1 MALNIKIEKKQMENY
16 GKNPKLEKIINKIK
30 NFIDSKFS
38 KYEEIESIVLF
49 GSLASGKFNEESD
62 IDICVLFKRTTP
74 KIMEDTIF
82 NYFLSLGKELN
93 RSIQC
98 VFFFPDDINNWDTI
112 FIENILAEGQ
122 LLYGNSNYNEIL
134 IKTLE
139 LKPYQIITLDL
150 RLLNNSDKMKL
161 KRILY
166 GYKTS
171 KKYSKKIYR
180 YQKRGLVKELQG
192 IKLGR
197 GSFIIPEKF
206 LLFVETKLKEFDI
219 KFSNFRVWMQ
229 EI

>member
-1 MALNIKIEKKQMENY
+1 MNLNVKFEKNQMEIY
-16 GKNPKLEKIINKIK
+16 GKNPNLEKIINKIK
-30 NFIDSKFS
+30 NFIDSKFP
-38 KYEEIESIVLF
+38 KYEEIESIILF
-49 GSLASGKFNEESD
+49 GSLASGKFNDESD
-62 IDICVLFKRTTP
+62 IDICVLFKQNTP

-139 LKPYQIITLDL
+139 LKPYQIITLNL

-197 GSFIIPEKF
+197 GSIVIPEKF

>member
-1 MALNIKIEKKQMENY
+1 MNLNTKFEKNQMEIY

-30 NFIDSKFS
+30 NFIDSKFP
-38 KYEEIESIVLF
+38 KHEEIESIVLF

-62 IDICVLFKRTTP
+62 IDICVLFKQNTP

-139 LKPYQIITLDL
+139 LKPYQIITLNL

-171 KKYSKKIYR
+171 KKYLEKIYR
-180 YQKRGLVKELQG
+180 YQKRGLVKEKIRTG
-192 IKLGR
+192 IIR
-197 GSFIIPEKF
+197 Y
-206 LLFVETKLKEFDI
+206 T
-219 KFSNFRVWMQ
+219 
-229 EI
+229 

>member
-1 MALNIKIEKKQMENY
+1 MENY

-62 IDICVLFKRTTP
+62 IDICVLFKRNTP
-74 KIMEDTIF
+74 KMLENTIF
-82 NYFLSLGKELN
+82 NYFLSLGKDLN

-98 VFFFPDDINNWDTI
+98 VFFFQEDINNWDNI

-122 LLYGNSNYNEIL
+122 LLYGNSNYYEIL
-134 IKTLE
+134 RKTLE
-139 LKPYQIITLDL
+139 FKPYQIITLNL
-150 RLLNNSDKMKL
+150 RAINNSAKMKL

-166 GYKTS
+166 GYKTT
-171 KKYSKKIYR
+171 KKYSEKLYKYKKDGI
-180 YQKRGLVKELQG
+180 VK
-192 IKLGR
+192 KLEGMKIGR
-197 GSFIIPEKF
+197 GSFIIPEKV
-206 LLFVETKLKEFDI
+206 LIVVENKLKEFDI

>member
-1 MALNIKIEKKQMENY
+1 MNLNIKFEKNQMENY

-62 IDICVLFKRTTP
+62 IDICILFKRNTP
-74 KIMEDTIF
+74 KMLENTIF
-82 NYFLSLGKELN
+82 DYFLSLGKDLN

-98 VFFFPDDINNWDTI
+98 VFFFLEDINNWDTI

-122 LLYGNSNYNEIL
+122 LLYGNSNYYEIL

-139 LKPYQIITLDL
+139 FKPYQIITLNL
-150 RLLNNSDKMKL
+150 RALNNSAKMKI

-166 GYKTS
+166 GYKTT
-171 KKYSKKIYR
+171 KKYSEKLYKYKKDGI
-180 YQKRGLVKELQG
+180 VK
-192 IKLGR
+192 KLEGMKIGR
-197 GSFIIPEKF
+197 GSFIIPEKV
-206 LLFVETKLKEFDI
+206 LIMVENKLKEFDI

-229 EI
+229 DI

>member
-1 MALNIKIEKKQMENY
+1 MSLNMKLEKNQM
-16 GKNPKLEKIINKIK
+16 KHLRIDPKLEKIINQIK
-30 NFIDSKFS
+30 TYIGNYLS
-38 KYEEIESIVLF
+38 KYEEIENIILF
-49 GSLASGKFNEESD
+49 GSLASGRFNENSD
-62 IDICVLFKRTTP
+62 IDICILFKPSTS
-74 KIMEDTIF
+74 KSMETTIF
-82 NYFLSLGKELN
+82 DHFLNLGKSLN

-98 VFFFPDDINNWDTI
+98 IFFFPEDINNWDTN
-112 FIENILAEGQ
+112 FVENILAEGQ
-122 LLYGNSNYNEIL
+122 LLSGNSNYFKIL
-134 IKTLE
+134 IKALE
-139 LKPYQIITLDL
+139 FKPYQIITLNL
-150 RLLNNSDKMKL
+150 RALNSSAKMKL

-171 KKYSKKIYR
+171 KKYSEKIYR

-197 GSFIIPEKF
+197 GSFVIPEKF

>member
-1 MALNIKIEKKQMENY
+1 MSLNMNLEKSQM
-16 GKNPKLEKIINKIK
+16 KNLRKDPKLEKKINQIK
-30 NFIDSKFS
+30 TFIGNYLS
-38 KYEEIESIVLF
+38 KYEEIENIILF
-49 GSLASGKFNEESD
+49 GSLASGRFNENSD
-62 IDICVLFKRTTP
+62 IDICILFKPNTP
-74 KIMEDTIF
+74 KSMETTIF
-82 NYFLSLGKELN
+82 DHFLNLGKLLN

-98 VFFFPDDINNWDTI
+98 IFFFPEDINNWDTN
-112 FIENILAEGQ
+112 FLENILAEGQ
-122 LLYGNSNYNEIL
+122 LLTGNSNYNEIL

-139 LKPYQIITLDL
+139 LKPYQIITLNL
-150 RLLNNSDKMKL
+150 RALNSSAKMKL

-171 KKYSKKIYR
+171 KKYSEKIYR

-219 KFSNFRVWMQ
+219 TFSNFRVWMQ

>member
-1 MALNIKIEKKQMENY
+1 MNLNIKFEKNQMENY
-16 GKNPKLEKIINKIK
+16 GKNPKLEKIISKIK

-62 IDICVLFKRTTP
+62 IDICILFKRNTP
-74 KIMEDTIF
+74 KMLENTIF
-82 NYFLSLGKELN
+82 DYFLSLGKDLN

-98 VFFFPDDINNWDTI
+98 VFFFLEDINNWDTI

-122 LLYGNSNYNEIL
+122 LLYGNSNYYEIL

-139 LKPYQIITLDL
+139 FKPYQIITLNL
-150 RLLNNSDKMKL
+150 RALNNSAKMKI

-166 GYKTS
+166 GYKTT
-171 KKYSKKIYR
+171 KKYSEKLYKYKKDGI
-180 YQKRGLVKELQG
+180 VK
-192 IKLGR
+192 KLEGMKIGR
-197 GSFIIPEKF
+197 GSFIIPEKV
-206 LLFVETKLKEFDI
+206 LIMVENKLKEFDI

-229 EI
+229 DI

>member
-1 MALNIKIEKKQMENY
+1 MNLNTKFEKNQMEIY

-30 NFIDSKFS
+30 NFIDSKFP

-62 IDICVLFKRTTP
+62 IDICVLFKQNTP

-112 FIENILAEGQ
+112 FIENVLAEGQ
-122 LLYGNSNYNEIL
+122 LLYGNSNYNDIL

-139 LKPYQIITLDL
+139 LKPYQIITLNL

>member
-1 MALNIKIEKKQMENY
+1 MENY

-62 IDICVLFKRTTP
+62 IDICVLFKRNTP
-74 KIMEDTIF
+74 KMLENTIF
-82 NYFLSLGKELN
+82 NYFLSLGKDLN

-98 VFFFPDDINNWDTI
+98 VFFFQEDINNWDTI

-122 LLYGNSNYNEIL
+122 LLYGNSNYYEIL
-134 IKTLE
+134 RKTLE
-139 LKPYQIITLDL
+139 FKPYQIITLNL
-150 RLLNNSDKMKL
+150 RAINNSAKMKL

-166 GYKTS
+166 GYKTT
-171 KKYSKKIYR
+171 KKYSEKLYKYKKDGI
-180 YQKRGLVKELQG
+180 VK
-192 IKLGR
+192 KLEGMKIGR
-197 GSFIIPEKF
+197 GSFIIPEKV
-206 LLFVETKLKEFDI
+206 LIVVENKLKEFDI

>member
-1 MALNIKIEKKQMENY
+1 MNLNIKFEKKQMEYY
-16 GKNPKLEKIINKIK
+16 GKNPQLEKIKNIIK
-30 NFIDSKFS
+30 NFIDNNVS
-38 KYEEIESIVLF
+38 KYEEIESVVVF
-49 GSLASGKFNEESD
+49 GSLASGKFNKESD
-62 IDICVLFKRTTP
+62 IDICVLFKRDTS
-74 KIMEDTIF
+74 KIMENTIF

-98 VFFFPDDINNWDTI
+98 VFFFPEDINNWDTI

-139 LKPYQIITLDL
+139 LKPYQIITLNL

-197 GSFIIPEKF
+197 GSIVIPEKF

>member
-1 MALNIKIEKKQMENY
+1 MEIY

-30 NFIDSKFS
+30 NFINCKFP
-38 KYEEIESIVLF
+38 KYEEIKSIVLF

-62 IDICVLFKRTTP
+62 IDICVLFKQNTP

-93 RSIQC
+93 RPIQC
-98 VFFFPDDINNWDTI
+98 VFFFPDDINNWDTT

-122 LLYGNSNYNEIL
+122 LLYGNSNYNEIF

-139 LKPYQIITLDL
+139 LKPHQIITLNL

-166 GYKTS
+166 GYKST
-171 KKYSKKIYR
+171 KQYSDKIYE
-180 YQKRGLVKELQG
+180 YKKKGLIKELQG
-192 IKLGR
+192 MKLGR

>member
-1 MALNIKIEKKQMENY
+1 MSLNMKLEKGQM
-16 GKNPKLEKIINKIK
+16 KNLRKDPKLEKIIKQIK
-30 NFIDSKFS
+30 TYIGNYLS
-38 KYEEIESIVLF
+38 KYEEIENIILF
-49 GSLASGKFNEESD
+49 GSLASGKFNENSD
-62 IDICVLFKRTTP
+62 IDICILFRPSTP
-74 KIMEDTIF
+74 KSMETTIF
-82 NYFLSLGKELN
+82 NYFLNLGKELD

-98 VFFFPDDINNWDTI
+98 IFFFPEDINSWDTI
-112 FIENILAEGQ
+112 FLENILAEGY
-122 LLYGNSNYNEIL
+122 LLSGKPNYFETL
-134 IKTLE
+134 IKALK
-139 LKPYQIITLDL
+139 LKPYQIITLNL
-150 RLLNNSDKMKL
+150 RALNSSAKMKL

-171 KKYSKKIYR
+171 KKYSEKIYR

-206 LLFVETKLKEFDI
+206 LFFVETKLKEFDI

>member
-1 MALNIKIEKKQMENY
+1 MNLNIKFEKNQMENY

-30 NFIDSKFS
+30 NFIDSKFP

-62 IDICVLFKRTTP
+62 IDICVLFKQNTP

-122 LLYGNSNYNEIL
+122 LLYGNSNYNDIL

-139 LKPYQIITLDL
+139 LKPYQIITLNL

>member
-1 MALNIKIEKKQMENY
+1 MALNIKFEKNQMEIY
-16 GKNPKLEKIINKIK
+16 RKNPKLEKIINKIK
-30 NFIDSKFS
+30 NFIDSKFP

-62 IDICVLFKRTTP
+62 IDICVLFKQKTP
-74 KIMEDTIF
+74 KILEDTIF
-82 NYFLSLGKELN
+82 NYFLNLGKELN

-122 LLYGNSNYNEIL
+122 LLYGNSNYNELL

-139 LKPYQIITLDL
+139 LKPYQIITLNL

-171 KKYSKKIYR
+171 KKYSEKIYK

>member
-1 MALNIKIEKKQMENY
+1 MNLNIKFEKNQMEIY

-30 NFIDSKFS
+30 NFIVSKFP

-62 IDICVLFKRTTP
+62 IDICVLFKQNTP

-139 LKPYQIITLDL
+139 LKPYQIITLNL

-192 IKLGR
+192 LKLGR